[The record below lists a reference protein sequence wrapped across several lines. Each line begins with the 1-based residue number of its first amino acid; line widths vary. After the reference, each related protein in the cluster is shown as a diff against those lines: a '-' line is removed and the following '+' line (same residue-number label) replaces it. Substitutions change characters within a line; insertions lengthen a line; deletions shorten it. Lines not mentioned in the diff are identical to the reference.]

1 MKFLL
6 SKHTPAV
13 SWVTTCVVVWIEI
26 SSASFRISNL
36 SFVTTCVVV
45 WIEIPGYPFHYAQFS
60 SPPAWWCGLKF
71 IMSEFCSRSR
81 VVTTCVVVWIEI
93 CQAPVLPAVQDVTTC
108 VVVWIEITDI
118 FFHTSTQRSPPAWWC
133 GLKLFVCLQDKH
145 SHEVTT
151 CVVVW
156 IEIARSG
163 YTWSA
168 NGVTTCVVVWI
179 EIAIEDS
186 VLLLNKSPPAWWCGL
201 KSLL

>member
-1 MKFLL
+1 M
-6 SKHTPAV
+6 
-13 SWVTTCVVVWIEI
+13 
-26 SSASFRISNL
+26 
-36 SFVTTCVVV
+36 VV

-81 VVTTCVVVWIEI
+81 V
-93 CQAPVLPAVQDVTTC
+93 VTTC